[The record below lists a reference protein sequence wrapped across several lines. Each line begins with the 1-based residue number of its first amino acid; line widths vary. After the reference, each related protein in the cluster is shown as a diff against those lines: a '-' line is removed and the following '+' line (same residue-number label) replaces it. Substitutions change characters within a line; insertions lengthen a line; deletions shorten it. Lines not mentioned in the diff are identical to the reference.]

1 MRIDEYVIIGLA
13 SEAKYGCN
21 DICINLTKSDI
32 KAVSG
37 YNSVRVTLAD
47 ALMLPLSFL
56 LPAPPYTAWSCD
68 NYWKCHWSESF
79 MHNTT
84 KRTLWILEALN
95 FDLSIILR
103 PSSKVIFAYS

>member
-37 YNSVRVTLAD
+37 YNSVRLAD
-47 ALMLPLSFL
+47 ALLLPLASFFL
-56 LPAPPYTAWSCD
+56 AASAAAHSLV
-68 NYWKCHWSESF
+68 
-79 MHNTT
+79 M
-84 KRTLWILEALN
+84 
-95 FDLSIILR
+95 
-103 PSSKVIFAYS
+103 

>member
-1 MRIDEYVIIGLA
+1 MRIDDYVIIGLA

-37 YNSVRVTLAD
+37 YNSVRLTLAD
-47 ALMLPLSFL
+47 ALLLPLSFL

-68 NYWKCHWSESF
+68 NYWKCHWSESV
-79 MHNTT
+79 MQNITKTT
-84 KRTLWILEALN
+84 LLILGTLNL
-95 FDLSIILR
+95 DLSIILE
-103 PSSKVIFAYS
+103 PSS

>member
-37 YNSVRVTLAD
+37 YNSVRLTLAD
-47 ALMLPLSFL
+47 ALLLPLSF
-56 LPAPPYTAWSCD
+56 
-68 NYWKCHWSESF
+68 
-79 MHNTT
+79 
-84 KRTLWILEALN
+84 
-95 FDLSIILR
+95 
-103 PSSKVIFAYS
+103 

>member
-21 DICINLTKSDI
+21 DICINLTNSDI

-37 YNSVRVTLAD
+37 YNSVRLTLAD
-47 ALMLPLSFL
+47 ALLLPLSFF
-56 LPAPPYTAWSCD
+56 LPPPPHTAWSCD

-84 KRTLWILEALN
+84 KTTLWILEALN
-95 FDLSIILR
+95 LDLSIILR
-103 PSSKVIFAYS
+103 PSS

>member
-37 YNSVRVTLAD
+37 FNSVRLTLAD
-47 ALMLPLSFL
+47 ALLLPLSFL
-56 LPAPPYTAWSCD
+56 LPAPPQQDEDDEYNEPRQIWYNWTDFYVFNSVLD
-68 NYWKCHWSESF
+68 SRSMY
-79 MHNTT
+79 
-84 KRTLWILEALN
+84 
-95 FDLSIILR
+95 
-103 PSSKVIFAYS
+103 

>member
-37 YNSVRVTLAD
+37 YNSVRLTLAD
-47 ALMLPLSFL
+47 TVQNVPKVGSF
-56 LPAPPYTAWSCD
+56 
-68 NYWKCHWSESF
+68 SESWF
-79 MHNTT
+79 
-84 KRTLWILEALN
+84 
-95 FDLSIILR
+95 
-103 PSSKVIFAYS
+103 IFQKLV

>member
-37 YNSVRVTLAD
+37 YNSVRLTLAD
-47 ALMLPLSFL
+47 ALLLPLSFL
-56 LPAPPYTAWSCD
+56 LPAPPHTAWSCD

-79 MHNTT
+79 MHHNTKT
-84 KRTLWILEALN
+84 TLWILGALN
-95 FDLSIILR
+95 LDLSIILE
-103 PSSKVIFAYS
+103 PSS